1 MKIKNRITVKP
12 SIFFKIYDNSFPLC
26 TSVTIHFRYRQP
38 TKIYSRYSIKQY
50 IPSYIKRFLLNSFIY
65 YIKQTFIYLTFSKN
79 FIFPLSFIT
88 MLTHRYPQ
96 TSLPACRMNLSF
108 LY

>member
-65 YIKQTFIYLTFSKN
+65 LTFYKN

>member
-26 TSVTIHFRYRQP
+26 TSVTIHYRYRQP

-50 IPSYIKRFLLNSFIY
+50 IPSYIKRFLLNS
-65 YIKQTFIYLTFSKN
+65 FIYLTFSKN